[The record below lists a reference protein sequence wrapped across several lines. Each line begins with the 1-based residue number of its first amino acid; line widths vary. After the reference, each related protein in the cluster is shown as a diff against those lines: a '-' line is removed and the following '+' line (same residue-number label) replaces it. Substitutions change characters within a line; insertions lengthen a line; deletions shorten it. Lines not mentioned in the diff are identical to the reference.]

1 MYKLLFLFIA
11 LITVGAASA
20 QDSIV
25 VKKDPRLDVLTS
37 KQAAANKRN
46 SMMTSNGKYKG
57 FRVQV
62 ITTRDRTKAMDVK
75 SQLLSRYP
83 EEKVYTSYFQPNFK
97 VYIGNF
103 IKKEDAE
110 AFRKIL
116 SKQFTEGVFVVAS
129 EIDYTPPDD
138 EELIID

>member
-1 MYKLLFLFIA
+1 MHRLFILFVA
-11 LITVGAASA
+11 LIAVITASA

-46 SMMTSNGKYKG
+46 SMMTSDGKYKG

-62 ITTRDRTKAMDVK
+62 MSTRDRTKAMNTKAD
-75 SQLLSRYP
+75 LLTRFP
-83 EEKVYTSYFQPNFK
+83 EEKTYTLYQSPNFK
-97 VYIGNF
+97 VRIGNF
-103 IKKEDAE
+103 IKKEDAD
-110 AFRKIL
+110 AFRKMI
-116 SKQFTEGVFVVAS
+116 SKLYPEGVFVVPDVI
-129 EIDYTPPDD
+129 EYTPPEE